1 MNTEATITTTS
12 RISNVAL
19 DALADLLG
27 DRFSTGSSILDHHGR
42 DESWHKPQRPDG
54 VCFPDTTEEV
64 SEICKICYAHGVPI
78 IAFGA
83 GSSVEGALIPVS
95 GGIVISTERMQ
106 ALLNVDTANFDCT
119 VQPGLK
125 RLALNEALRDSGLF
139 FPVDPGADAS
149 IGGMTATRASGTNAM
164 RYGTMADA
172 VRGLV
177 VVLAD
182 GRILKTGTRARK
194 SAAGYDLTHLI
205 VGSEGTLGFVTEI
218 TLRLFPMPEET
229 DTAISSFDTL
239 EDAVN
244 TAVTIQQCGLP
255 VARLEL
261 LDDVMIDA
269 VNEFSKT
276 DLPLR
281 PHLFIE
287 FHGSRAANDY
297 AIELV
302 ADIVK
307 DMGGSDFEWAK
318 TQEDRS
324 RLWKA
329 RHDCAH
335 ACMHYRR
342 PKRMLTCDVCVPLSA
357 LAESIGR
364 ARDDARANGF
374 DGPILGHVGDG
385 NYHMVLL
392 IDPDDADEV
401 ARAQGVADRL
411 AKHAIDV
418 GGTSTGEHGVGIGK
432 RKHML
437 YEHGDVAIDVM
448 RGIKTLLDPKNL
460 MNPGKVLP

>member
-1 MNTEATITTTS
+1 MNTHTAKPAAPRDLEAA
-12 RISNVAL
+12 R
-19 DALADLLG
+19 DALARLLG
-27 DRFSTGSSILDHHGR
+27 DRFSTGSSVLDQHGR
-42 DESWHKPQRPDG
+42 DESWHHPQRPDG
-54 VCFPDTTEEV
+54 VCFPETTEEI
-64 SEICKICYAHGVPI
+64 SEICKICFAHEVPI
-78 IAFGA
+78 VAFGA
-83 GSSVEGALIPVS
+83 GSSVEGALIPTS

-106 ALLNVDTANFDCT
+106 QLLNVDTANFDCT
-119 VQPGLK
+119 VQPGM
-125 RLALNEALRDSGLF
+125 RRIALNEALRDSGLF

-182 GRILKTGTRARK
+182 GRILRTGTRARK
-194 SAAGYDLTHLI
+194 SAAGYDLTHLF

-218 TLRLFPMPEET
+218 TLRLFPLPEET
-229 DTAISSFDTL
+229 DTATSSFDTL
-239 EDAVN
+239 DDAVN
-244 TAVTIQQCGLP
+244 AAVAIQQCGLP
-255 VARLEL
+255 AARLEL

-269 VNEFSKT
+269 VNAFSGT

-287 FHGSRAANDY
+287 FHGSRPANDH

-302 ADIVK
+302 GEIVK
-307 DMGGSDFEWAK
+307 DMGGSDFEWAR
-318 TQEDRS
+318 TQEDRN

-335 ACMHYRR
+335 ACKNYRR
-342 PKRMLTCDVCVPLSA
+342 PKRLLTCDVCVPLSA
-357 LAESIGR
+357 LAESIAR
-364 ARDDARANGF
+364 ARADARENGF
-374 DGPILGHVGDG
+374 DAPILGHVGDG

-392 IDPDDADEV
+392 VDPDDADEV

-411 AKHAIDV
+411 VDHAIEV

-432 RKHML
+432 RKHMVH
-437 YEHGDVAIDVM
+437 EHGEVAVDLM
-448 RGIKTLLDPKNL
+448 RDIKGLLDPRNL